1 MSDSEFEN
9 EESSS
14 IASSTED
21 ISTYGLIGYRLEPEY
36 TDSALQKNRRSCQSR
51 KTHHLPKVNGKSKR
65 LTKVT
70 RGNLGRAKKMAIP
83 ASEFSEAFGFPLT
96 FGKCQSDNPVTSHAF
111 DMYFHCF
118 RLWPRTN
125 GTNDSLRPFCILLL
139 QYDFLYDVT
148 SPYGKTWC
156 RDKSAK
162 HSSLCLYRQSVF
174 VATNFHYLRER

>member
-70 RGNLGRAKKMAIP
+70 RGNLGRAKKKKWR
-83 ASEFSEAFGFPLT
+83 FPRLNLVRPL
-96 FGKCQSDNPVTSHAF
+96 D
-111 DMYFHCF
+111 F
-118 RLWPRTN
+118 R
-125 GTNDSLRPFCILLL
+125 
-139 QYDFLYDVT
+139 
-148 SPYGKTWC
+148 
-156 RDKSAK
+156 
-162 HSSLCLYRQSVF
+162 
-174 VATNFHYLRER
+174 